1 MINNQYADLSLDALI
16 SLVKRGISEGRLE
29 LLFQIFN
36 TCKSPDLRGLAVAFA
51 AKGGCL
57 VIIQELLKKASISQE
72 YRGEAVINAVTRG
85 HLKVVQELLKNN
97 APITQEAW
105 KSALRYAVENE
116 HFDIVHALEE
126 NVPLPNHFKIA
137 KSIKN

>member
-1 MINNQYADLSLDALI
+1 MTNNQYAELSLDALI
-16 SLVKRGISEGRLE
+16 SLVKRAISEGRLE
-29 LLFQIFN
+29 LLSEILN

-51 AKGGCL
+51 AKSGHL
-57 VIIQELLKKASISQE
+57 EIIQELLKKSSISQE

-116 HFDIVHALEE
+116 HFDIVHALEG
-126 NVPLPNHFKIA
+126 NVPLTSHFKV
-137 KSIKN
+137 